1 MHAPITSTGPQTG
14 YAVVVLGT
22 VFQSTERRPADA
34 LADIT
39 TQINLA
45 NGARRRT
52 GLELLTPPRA
62 IAQLSPLYA
71 HANPQ
76 LDALLAGEQPPA
88 AQISCSS
95 NAQPIGDVRAYNSTN
110 ASRMAAGYSVHAVRA

>member
-22 VFQSTERRPADA
+22 VFRSTERRPADA

-45 NGARRRT
+45 NGARRRA

-71 HANPQ
+71 HANPH
-76 LDALLAGEQPPA
+76 LDALLAGEQTPA
-88 AQISCSS
+88 AHIGCSS
-95 NAQPIGDVRAYNSTN
+95 NAMPVSEIRSKVTGALN
-110 ASRMAAGYSVHAVRA
+110 RMAAGYSPRTAA